1 MKCRVECAY
10 KNICEGNHCKTCG
23 LKNTPYD
30 KMIAYQ
36 LKIDNK
42 RAKDE
47 EQTRIDLGNEVLK
60 KKSL

>member
-1 MKCRVECAY
+1 
-10 KNICEGNHCKTCG
+10 
-23 LKNTPYD
+23 
-30 KMIAYQ
+30 MIAYQ